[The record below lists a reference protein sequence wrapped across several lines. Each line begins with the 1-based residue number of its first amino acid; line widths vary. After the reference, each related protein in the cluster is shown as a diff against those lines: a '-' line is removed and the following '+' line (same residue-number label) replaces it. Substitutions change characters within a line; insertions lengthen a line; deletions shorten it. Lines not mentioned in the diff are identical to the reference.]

1 MDGFAAS
8 RKIRELERAT
18 GAAPVRIIAMTA
30 SAIVGDRELCMEAQM
45 DDYITKP
52 VALNRLKETIERN
65 LASQERV

>member
-1 MDGFAAS
+1 
-8 RKIRELERAT
+8 
-18 GAAPVRIIAMTA
+18 
-30 SAIVGDRELCMEAQM
+30 MEAQM